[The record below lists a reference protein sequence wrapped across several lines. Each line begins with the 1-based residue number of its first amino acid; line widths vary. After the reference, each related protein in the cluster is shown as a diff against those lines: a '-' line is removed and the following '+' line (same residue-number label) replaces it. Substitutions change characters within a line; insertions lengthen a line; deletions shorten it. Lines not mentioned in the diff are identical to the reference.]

1 MKENPN
7 EKRKIRTRNFIWW
20 FVMISL
26 LLSIIYVAVEMALAP
41 SVADAQSPHTRV
53 KSDYVLMLAQCVLG
67 IVAMLLPSMLAKRI
81 NLIIPSNMLISYTL
95 FLYCAIFLGEV
106 RNFYYTIPYWDT
118 ILHTFSGVMLGS
130 LGFSFISFLNKTER
144 IPLNLS
150 PSFVAVFAF
159 CFGVTL
165 GVVWEFYEFF
175 CDGLLNTNMQKF
187 ALEVGTMLLGR
198 DALVDTMQDLLVDA
212 IGAALVSIIGYIS
225 VKFQKGWVEK
235 LLLKFHHGSK
245 NTDKDI

>member
-1 MKENPN
+1 
-7 EKRKIRTRNFIWW
+7 
-20 FVMISL
+20 MISL

-41 SVADAQSPHTRV
+41 SVADARSPHMRI

-67 IVAMLLPSMLAKRI
+67 IFAMLLPSMLAKRI
-81 NLIIPSNMLISYTL
+81 NLIIPSNMLIAYTL

-106 RNFYYTIPYWDT
+106 RNFYYIIPYWDT

-165 GVVWEFYEFF
+165 GVVWEFYEFS

-187 ALEVGTMLLGR
+187 ALEAGSMLSGR
-198 DALVDTMQDLLVDA
+198 NALVDTMQDLIVDA
-212 IGAALVSIIGYIS
+212 IGAAAVSVIGYIS
-225 VKFQKGWVEK
+225 VKFKKGWIEK
-235 LLLKFHHGSK
+235 LLLKFHNSNK
-245 NTDKDI
+245 KSDKDI